1 MKILK
6 YLPILVIVS
15 LFIFL
20 TPFILMQ
27 VRYRVFNNRQIEPKV
42 AIIFGAGLVN
52 GKPSQVLAARLN
64 EGVVL
69 YKADKVNKILV
80 SGDNTSIYYNEP
92 MAMTE
97 YLVSKGVAQND
108 IIEDFAGRRTV
119 DTCYRAKKVFNVNSA
134 YLISQPFHLPRA
146 LWLCENYGIM
156 SKTVGS
162 ANLPFFGTVYQYI
175 RELPS
180 SFKAMFESLNYV
192 DSEPSDGKEIR
203 VTE

>member
-1 MKILK
+1 MKTLK
-6 YLPILVIVS
+6 YLSILITVL

-20 TPFILMQ
+20 LPFAIMQ
-27 VRYRVFNNRQIEPKV
+27 VKYRVFNNRSIEPKV
-42 AIIFGAGLVN
+42 AIIFGAGLLN
-52 GKPSQVLAARLN
+52 GKPSRVLSSRLN

-69 YKADKVNKILV
+69 YQANKINKIIV
-80 SGDNTSIYYNEP
+80 SGDNSTIYYNEP
-92 MAMTE
+92 KAMTD
-97 YLVSKGVAQND
+97 YLISEGIPESD
-108 IIEDFAGRRTV
+108 IIQDYAGRRTV

-156 SKTVGS
+156 SKTVG
-162 ANLPFFGTVYQYI
+162 APNLPFFGTVYQYI

-180 SFKAMFESLNYV
+180 SFKAIFESFNYN

>member
-6 YLPILVIVS
+6 FLSILLLVS
-15 LFIFL
+15 LIIFL

-27 VRYRVFNNRQIEPKV
+27 VKYRVFNNRTIEPKV

-52 GKPSQVLAARLN
+52 GRPSQVLAARLN
-64 EGVVL
+64 EGIVL
-69 YKADKVNKILV
+69 YKSNKITKIIV
-80 SGDNTSIYYNEP
+80 SGDNTSMYYNEP
-92 MAMTE
+92 MAMNE
-97 YLVSKGVAQND
+97 YLISKGVAESD
-108 IIEDFAGRRTV
+108 IIQDFAGRRTV

-156 SKTVGS
+156 SKTVGA
-162 ANLPFFGTVYQYI
+162 ANLPFFGTVYQYL
-175 RELPS
+175 REIPS
-180 SFKAMFESLNYV
+180 SFKAMFESFNYV

>member
-6 YLPILVIVS
+6 YLSILVIVS
-15 LFIFL
+15 LLIFL

-27 VRYRVFNNRQIEPKV
+27 VKYRIFNNRSIEPKV

-52 GKPSQVLAARLN
+52 SRPSQVLASRLN

-69 YKADKVNKILV
+69 YKANKITKIIV
-80 SGDNTSIYYNEP
+80 SGDNSTMYYNEP
-92 MAMTE
+92 LAMTD
-97 YLVSKGVAQND
+97 YLISKGVEEAD
-108 IIEDFAGRRTV
+108 IIQDFAGRRTV
-119 DTCYRAKKVFNVNSA
+119 DTCYRAKQVFNVNSA

-156 SKTVGS
+156 SKTVGA

-175 RELPS
+175 REVPS
-180 SFKAMFESLNYV
+180 SFKALFESFNYK